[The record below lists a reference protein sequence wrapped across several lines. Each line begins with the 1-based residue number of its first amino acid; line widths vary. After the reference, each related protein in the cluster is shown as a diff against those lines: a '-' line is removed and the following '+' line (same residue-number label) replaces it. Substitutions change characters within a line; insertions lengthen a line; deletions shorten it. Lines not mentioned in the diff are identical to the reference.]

1 MRIAWILLP
10 MALLGAPPQPDSI
23 TTGQTIYR
31 SYCASCHGAQGS
43 GDGPVAQ
50 SLVMRPTDL
59 RKLTITNGGKFPVYR
74 VVKMLGGADEITAHG
89 GKQMPVWGP
98 AFREKSPKDEK
109 LAERVRQL
117 VRFLESIQD
126 KPSK

>member
-1 MRIAWILLP
+1 MRFVWILLP
-10 MALLGAPPQPDSI
+10 MALWGAPPQAVPL
-23 TTGQTIYR
+23 TTGQTLYR
-31 SYCASCHGAQGS
+31 SYCASCHGVDG
-43 GDGPVAQ
+43 GGNGPVAQ

-74 VVKMLGGADEITAHG
+74 VVKTLGGADEITAHG

-117 VRFLESIQD
+117 VGFLESIQD
-126 KPSK
+126 KPLK